1 MKAVDFVLLFHMS
14 AAERLRALP
23 NDVDGIARFED
34 ERGLRERIRRESLLN
49 GETIRKV
56 VLVLEDACPACILD
70 EVGSVELAIQEQ
82 W

>member
-1 MKAVDFVLLFHMS
+1 VKAVDFVLLFHMS
-14 AAERLRALP
+14 AVERSRALP

-56 VLVLEDACPACILD
+56 VLVLEDACPACILG